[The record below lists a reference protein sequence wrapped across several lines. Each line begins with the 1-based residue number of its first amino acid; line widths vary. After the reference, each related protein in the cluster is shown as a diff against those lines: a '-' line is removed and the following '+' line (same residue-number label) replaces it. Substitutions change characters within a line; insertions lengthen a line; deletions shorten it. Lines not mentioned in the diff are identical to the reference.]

1 MSDAVILYPSS
12 GRGHVVPMVELGKLI
27 SKHHPSISITIIILT
42 LPNETTSTN
51 SYIATVSAAAPSINF
66 IHIVASSFE
75 IAQLNNRNLHQAI
88 LTLSSSSNVKALVI
102 DYFCNFAV
110 QVSSCLNI
118 PTYYFCAASASALCH
133 LLYCPTIH
141 KNIAES
147 LKDLDIL
154 VDAPGTPSIPSK
166 DLPLVMLDRSHRVYQ
181 YFINTANQMA
191 KSSGIIVNTF
201 ESLGPR
207 AVKAILE
214 GKCTPDESF
223 LPPIYC
229 IGPIVSTSESKEEH
243 ECLIWLDSQPSRSV
257 VFLCFGSMGVFSAT
271 QLKEMAIG
279 LEKVGLGSCGWCA
292 IHQQIIK
299 PEAFYMQKNEAW
311 KRKTGFVVK
320 LWAPQVAILNHGS
333 VGLFVTHCGWNS
345 ILESV
350 CAGVPM
356 LAWPLYA
363 EQKMNR
369 TFLVEGMKMGLKV
382 SESEDGI
389 VSAAELEQRLTE
401 MMKSEKGKE
410 IERRVMAIR
419 ACAVEAVNNGGS
431 SRVALAHFVES
442 L

>member
-42 LPNETTSTN
+42 LPSETTSTN

-66 IHIVASSFE
+66 IRLPKVSLHPLLVRDIVASSFE
-75 IAQLNNRNLHQAI
+75 IPQLNNRNLHQAI

-102 DYFCNFAV
+102 DYFCNSAV

-201 ESLGPR
+201 ESLEPR
-207 AVKAILE
+207 AIKAILE

-257 VFLCFGSMGVFSAT
+257 VFLCFGRMGFFSST
-271 QLKEMAIG
+271 
-279 LEKVGLGSCGWCA
+279 
-292 IHQQIIK
+292 
-299 PEAFYMQKNEAW
+299 
-311 KRKTGFVVK
+311 
-320 LWAPQVAILNHGS
+320 
-333 VGLFVTHCGWNS
+333 
-345 ILESV
+345 
-350 CAGVPM
+350 
-356 LAWPLYA
+356 
-363 EQKMNR
+363 
-369 TFLVEGMKMGLKV
+369 
-382 SESEDGI
+382 
-389 VSAAELEQRLTE
+389 
-401 MMKSEKGKE
+401 
-410 IERRVMAIR
+410 
-419 ACAVEAVNNGGS
+419 
-431 SRVALAHFVES
+431 
-442 L
+442 